1 MPKKSVVASS
11 DGNFSPVNRRT
22 ASFVRRVRHLRGEI
36 GDELNNLAVKLSD
49 ISSPLERT
57 GNLLEMMPSP
67 TFLENSGAIKL
78 DHGLISIFILF
89 HISHFDVRV
98 SIPQDKL
105 SVANSSVKL
114 YRISKLYKVA
124 KGVGTS
130 GGGGVQAYRACI
142 LRRRV
147 RLRIQMC
154 VIAIQFRL
162 WTLELAVNCGN
173 RGN

>member
-36 GDELNNLAVKLSD
+36 GDELNNLAVQLSET
-49 ISSPLERT
+49 SSPLEST
-57 GNLLEMMPSP
+57 ASLLETTPSP

-89 HISHFDVRV
+89 HIRHFDVRI
-98 SIPQDKL
+98 SIPQNKI

-124 KGVGTS
+124 KGVEVLVEGAVYRPTAPAFS
-130 GGGGVQAYRACI
+130 GEG
-142 LRRRV
+142 
-147 RLRIQMC
+147 
-154 VIAIQFRL
+154 FD
-162 WTLELAVNCGN
+162 
-173 RGN
+173 